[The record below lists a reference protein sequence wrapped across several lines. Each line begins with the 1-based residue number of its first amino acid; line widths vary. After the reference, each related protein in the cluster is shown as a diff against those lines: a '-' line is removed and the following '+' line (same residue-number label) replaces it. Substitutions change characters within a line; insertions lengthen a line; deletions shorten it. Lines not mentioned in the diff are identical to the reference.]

1 MAVIIIRVRQW
12 RKCTLATRSQNCVD
26 LFGLSQNVSASG
38 GDVQL
43 RRARMWRTRCNNI
56 ITGERASVLGREEIL
71 Q

>member
-1 MAVIIIRVRQW
+1 
-12 RKCTLATRSQNCVD
+12 
-26 LFGLSQNVSASG
+26 LSQNVSASG
-38 GDVQL
+38 GDVQP